1 MSYTPHTWTD
11 GETIT
16 AAKMNAIEDGIEEA
30 AESGGGGG
38 VDAVIW
44 FKNSTVGWQV
54 EGDFNAALA
63 KISSGKPLVAVVYA
77 NYAESSTGYSWDFYN
92 NKILGC
98 SWSTQAPDEIFLADS
113 SSTGF
118 TWTANG
124 IIYND

>member
-1 MSYTPHTWTD
+1 MGYTPNTWVVGD
-11 GETIT
+11 VIT
-16 AAKMNAIEDGIEEA
+16 AEKMNALEQAVAEA
-30 AESGGGGG
+30 SQGGGGG
-38 VDAVIW
+38 VDAIIW

-63 KISSGKPLVAVVYA
+63 KISSGKPIVAVVYA
-77 NYAESSTGYSWDFYN
+77 NYQESSASYWWDFYN

-98 SWSTQAPDEIFLADS
+98 GWTDQAPDEISLPDS

-118 TWTANG
+118 TWTADG